1 MGNKQFLLDA
11 FYTELSHTIWLLE
24 KDSIYRTAYFEL
36 LSQIE
41 AWTELSND
49 ELESLIDELCKLES
63 LYDERIKD
71 PSTWVTPKKRAANE
85 LVHDE
90 SGKLTNESI
99 ELLQTAIVDKNND
112 KTLISDTGK
121 TISFGE
127 KWHQMINSC
136 SFKTVAVDR
145 LTDFISKFI
154 EVDGWTKYFVGNI
167 GKNNKRLIQEYHV
180 MDKYNLNHGTSYAAM
195 HLGGDTTKCVLVSV
209 NTVTQD
215 GKGEPSGMTF
225 LEIGAH
231 TIIDRFIVG
240 SFTKKLR
247 SSITTAGPDELAEL
261 FEVN

>member
-24 KDSIYRTAYFEL
+24 KDSLYRTVYFEL

-41 AWTELSND
+41 MLTELSND
-49 ELESLIDELCKLES
+49 ELESFIDELCKLEL

-90 SGKLTNESI
+90 SGKLTNDSI
-99 ELLQTAIVDKNND
+99 ELLQATIVNKNSK

-121 TISFGE
+121 AISFGE
-127 KWHQMINSC
+127 KWYQMINSC
-136 SFKTVAVDR
+136 SFKAVAIDK

-154 EVDGWTKYFVGNI
+154 EADGWTKYFVGNI

-180 MDKYNLNHGTSYAAM
+180 MDKYNFNHDTSYAAL
-195 HLGGDTTKCVLVSV
+195 HLGGDTHKCVLVSV
-209 NTVTQD
+209 DTDTQD

-240 SFTKKLR
+240 SFKVNLGKPITK
-247 SSITTAGPDELAEL
+247 ADPEELAEL
-261 FEVN
+261 FEIN